1 MWERHPSRL
10 GDQPR
15 FPDPRLAQ
23 EENGPRAPVARR
35 LLRRATKGDELPL
48 ASDEDWAWTELAA
61 GDLRPQ
67 ADEPERQDR
76 LLLALCE
83 DRFDGFD
90 VDKVP
95 EQPVRRFAQEDLA
108 GRSVLLE

>member
-1 MWERHPSRL
+1 
-10 GDQPR
+10 
-15 FPDPRLAQ
+15 
-23 EENGPRAPVARR
+23 
-35 LLRRATKGDELPL
+35 RRATKGDELPL

-67 ADEPERQDR
+67 ADEPERQNR

-95 EQPVRRFAQEDLA
+95 EQPVRRFSQEDLA
-108 GRSVLLE
+108 GRSVLLEARGRVRWVAGQQSLASGHVSGDDLSGVDARPVR